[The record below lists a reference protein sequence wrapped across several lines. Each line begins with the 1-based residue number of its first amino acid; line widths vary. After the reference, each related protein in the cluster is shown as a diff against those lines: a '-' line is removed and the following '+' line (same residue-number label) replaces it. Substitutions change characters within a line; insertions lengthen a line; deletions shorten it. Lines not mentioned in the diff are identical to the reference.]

1 MYPLHSLA
9 AASCLLFLVAGW
21 DIARRRVPNWLNA
34 ALIVTGLGAQAIFHG
49 GWALLGGFAA
59 VAITL
64 IVLWLPWS
72 ARQLGG
78 GDVKAVMGA
87 AAWLGVASLFKFYL
101 FAALAVGVA
110 ALICLLG
117 SSAPARREVVQNL
130 RLVWLRV
137 GLPQV
142 PLKGGAGRLS
152 VPFGAAAA
160 AAAVLLLWWR

>member
-1 MYPLHSLA
+1 MYPLHSIA
-9 AASCLLFLVAGW
+9 AATCLLLMVAGW

-34 ALIVTGLGAQAIFHG
+34 VLIVTGLGAQAIFHG
-49 GWALLGGFAA
+49 GWALLGGLSA
-59 VAITL
+59 VVITL
-64 IVLWLPWS
+64 IVLWLPWT
-72 ARQLGG
+72 ARRLGG
-78 GDVKAVMGA
+78 GDVKATMGA

-101 FAALAVGVA
+101 FASLAVGLA
-110 ALICLLG
+110 ALVCWLA

-142 PLKGGAGRLS
+142 PLQGGSGRLS

>member
-34 ALIVTGLGAQAIFHG
+34 ALVVTGLGAQAIFHG
-49 GWALLGGFAA
+49 GWALLGGLAA
-59 VAITL
+59 VVITL
-64 IVLWLPWS
+64 VVLWVPWS
-72 ARQLGG
+72 TKRLGG
-78 GDVKAVMGA
+78 GDVKATMGA
-87 AAWLGVASLFKFYL
+87 VAWLGLASLYKFYL

-110 ALICLLG
+110 AVICLLG
-117 SSAPARREVVQNL
+117 SSAATRREVMQNL
-130 RLVWLRV
+130 RLVWLRA
-137 GLPQV
+137 GLPQ
-142 PLKGGAGRLS
+142 PPIAGGSGRLS